1 MKQNSDQQPKQSS
14 KIRSGKT
21 QSDKNSDHQ
30 SAVANK
36 YSEYGWIIT
45 NSPGGMNDMIAH
57 KQDKLHFIRIVTPEN
72 YDEARYHGL
81 AKNSFIQNA
90 FSNGAIPVHAHVVAK
105 GGRTKVTFE
114 NVNIGDRIIIG
125 RAEKP
130 KVEKVKPE
138 KPKLEKNKV
147 EKSKTDTKDIEPE
160 QKKSRGQRKA
170 SS

>member
-1 MKQNSDQQPKQSS
+1 
-14 KIRSGKT
+14 
-21 QSDKNSDHQ
+21 
-30 SAVANK
+30 
-36 YSEYGWIIT
+36 
-45 NSPGGMNDMIAH
+45 
-57 KQDKLHFIRIVTPEN
+57 
-72 YDEARYHGL
+72 
-81 AKNSFIQNA
+81 
-90 FSNGAIPVHAHVVAK
+90 VVAK